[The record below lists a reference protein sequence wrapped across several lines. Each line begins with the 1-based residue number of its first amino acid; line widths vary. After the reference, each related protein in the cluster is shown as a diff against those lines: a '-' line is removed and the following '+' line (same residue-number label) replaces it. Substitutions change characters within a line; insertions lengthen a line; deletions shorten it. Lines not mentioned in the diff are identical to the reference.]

1 MIFLATFA
9 MMMGFLNHDLF
20 GNIAMTN
27 FCQPLLNM
35 AHSLPSKKHLL
46 ASMHKRGHTNQFMK
60 FHCVPV
66 PCPCR
71 HSNKGLAEKMHWR
84 HMQPC
89 VQWALAQTDLLRTYL
104 GNSFFVTQETKSFHP
119 SFHPYDNIHPSM
131 ITFVLKTKTPRPRI
145 HSRESWDPGF
155 AYLQTLFMQR
165 WRYIYNIFSPSHINF
180 NTIHFSNENFTSQR
194 RRIAFAEC
202 HRSSG
207 PPQVFRFRFNS
218 SWTVYP

>member
-1 MIFLATFA
+1 
-9 MMMGFLNHDLF
+9 
-20 GNIAMTN
+20 
-27 FCQPLLNM
+27 
-35 AHSLPSKKHLL
+35 
-46 ASMHKRGHTNQFMK
+46 MHKRGHTNQFMK
-60 FHCVPV
+60 FHFVPV

-71 HSNKGLAEKMHWR
+71 HSNKGHAEKMHWR

-119 SFHPYDNIHPSM
+119 SFHPYDNVYPSM

-180 NTIHFSNENFTSQR
+180 NTIHFSNENLLLKGEGLPLQNVIVARVLLKFFDSDLTLLGLCILDLGTSNINCQ
-194 RRIAFAEC
+194 
-202 HRSSG
+202 SLD
-207 PPQVFRFRFNS
+207 FRLEL
-218 SWTVYP
+218 T